1 LSANGQNLKGRSRR
15 SKKQQQSLT
24 PGLTFQNNVQINVE
38 ELSDEQ
44 LAEIIHRASEASES
58 GGSPGDARPPEGS
71 QEPD

>member
-1 LSANGQNLKGRSRR
+1 M
-15 SKKQQQSLT
+15 
-24 PGLTFQNNVQINVE
+24 PGLTFQNNVQINVK